1 MITHVQ
7 SVTVFVSDQDKAID
21 FYVNKLGFE
30 LRSDT
35 PMGEN
40 MRWVTVAPPGAPTEI
55 VLAKGYGDWSEEQV
69 GKFSRIVFNAEDIE
83 ATYEVLRDRGVQ
95 FSEPPTAQ
103 PWGMTQA
110 LFADQDNNGYVMVGQ

>member
-1 MITHVQ
+1 MRHTLPRLPRLPPARDVRDLSTFVTEASLMITHVQ

-35 PMGEN
+35 AMGEN

-55 VLAKGYGDWSEEQV
+55 VLAKGYGDWSADQV
-69 GKFSRIVFNAEDIE
+69 GKFSRIVFNAE
-83 ATYEVLRDRGVQ
+83 
-95 FSEPPTAQ
+95 
-103 PWGMTQA
+103 
-110 LFADQDNNGYVMVGQ
+110 